1 MSNFQLGAK
10 KVGKKSAFGAK
21 KVASSTFKASAAAAE
36 REEKEIK
43 VRIPKNS
50 KKIST
55 YFRQ

>member
-1 MSNFQLGAK
+1 MGAK

-43 VRIPKNS
+43 VWIFTNS
-50 KKIST
+50 KKST
-55 YFRQ
+55 CILGSRKG

>member
-43 VRIPKNS
+43 VRIPK
-50 KKIST
+50 KLET
-55 YFRQ
+55 FCQLT